1 MLSVLIRPLN
11 STQNDLCA
19 IDKNTKFNMSK
30 NLLRKVGISN
40 SLCSRTLK
48 FTIFKRQIKAKG
60 THTPNPWFAFPAHFV
75 GELPCGLPANN
86 SRKCRVELAL
96 ASAGKGLL
104 YTSLPRSLTDGYT
117 MLMCSSNGETAVHG
131 CHCPRDM
138 AVRMREVMAR
148 PWAGLVYVCPLL
160 NLLVTRDPPSPC
172 MSW

>member
-1 MLSVLIRPLN
+1 MIRLPR
-11 STQNDLCA
+11 A
-19 IDKNTKFNMSK
+19 F
-30 NLLRKVGISN
+30 RG
-40 SLCSRTLK
+40 RTAV
-48 FTIFKRQIKAKG
+48 R
-60 THTPNPWFAFPAHFV
+60 
-75 GELPCGLPANN
+75 LPANN

-96 ASAGKGLL
+96 KGLASAGKGLL
-104 YTSLPRSLTDGYT
+104 YPSLPRSLTDGYT